1 MLCLSFQCALSH
13 VTTYICFNF
22 PSVQYILLLHLTAVI
37 VLCFVLAFSLPHT
50 FHSCILGLHLNLCD
64 CLLLLVLYYM
74 FIRLND
80 NKVCSRLPVRFSG
93 YQKHSDSEG
102 TVCWYSFNY
111 IQAFLMYS
119 IVSGVSSVTQINR
132 AASISFS
139 CFLLVTLVFLYG
151 L

>member
-1 MLCLSFQCALSH
+1 MNDFSMCFPFCKK
-13 VTTYICFNF
+13 YIRYYAVFIILVCFFPCNNLHLFNF

-37 VLCFVLAFSLPHT
+37 MLCFVLAFSLPHT

-93 YQKHSDSEG
+93 YPKHSDSEG
-102 TVCWYSFNY
+102 TVCWYSFNF
-111 IQAFLMYS
+111 IQAFLMYC
-119 IVSGVSSVTQINR
+119 IWSVKRN
-132 AASISFS
+132 SD
-139 CFLLVTLVFLYG
+139 
-151 L
+151 